1 MYDFAVVVLLA
12 LAALKLVDFLT
23 NAVPQ
28 VQSMRSLLTFVV
40 AVGGTVLLDYS
51 VFRAWGIDIRSATVG
66 TWITGFIV
74 AGLTVPWRALFGFLT
89 HDRATGDETLGE
101 HGTPIVRAA

>member
-28 VQSMRSLLTFVV
+28 AQPMRSLLTFVV

-51 VFRAWGIDIRSATVG
+51 VFRAWGIDIRNATVG

>member
-1 MYDFAVVVLLA
+1 MYDFAVVALLA

-23 NAVPQ
+23 DAIPQ
-28 VQSMRSLLTFVV
+28 MKPVRSLLTFVI

-51 VFRAWGIDIRSATVG
+51 VFRAWGIDIRNATVG

-89 HDRATGDETLGE
+89 HDRATGDEVLGE

>member
-28 VQSMRSLLTFVV
+28 VQPMRSLLTFVV

-66 TWITGFIV
+66 TWVTGFIV

>member
-28 VQSMRSLLTFVV
+28 LQPMRSLLTFVV
-40 AVGGTVLLDYS
+40 AVGGTVLMDYS
-51 VFRAWGIDIRSATVG
+51 VFRAWGIDIRNATVG
-66 TWITGFIV
+66 TWVTGFIV

-89 HDRATGDETLGE
+89 HDRATGDETLGD

>member
-1 MYDFAVVVLLA
+1 MYDFAVVALLA
-12 LAALKLVDFLT
+12 LAALNLVDFLSD
-23 NAVPQ
+23 AVPQ
-28 VQSMRSLLTFVV
+28 VQKMRSLLTFVV

-51 VFRAWGIDIRSATVG
+51 VFRAWGIDIRSATIG
-66 TWITGFIV
+66 TWVTGFIV

>member
-28 VQSMRSLLTFVV
+28 LQPMRSLLTFVI
-40 AVGGTVLLDYS
+40 AVGATVMLDYS

-66 TWITGFIV
+66 TWSTGVIV
-74 AGLTVPWRALFGFLT
+74 AGLTVPWRALFAVLT
-89 HDRATGDETLGE
+89 HDRATGDETLGD
-101 HGTPIVRAA
+101 HGTPMVRAA